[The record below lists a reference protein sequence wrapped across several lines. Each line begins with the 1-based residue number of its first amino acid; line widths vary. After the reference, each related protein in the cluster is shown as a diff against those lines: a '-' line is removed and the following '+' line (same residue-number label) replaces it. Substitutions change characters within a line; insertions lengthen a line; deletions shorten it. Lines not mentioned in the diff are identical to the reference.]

1 MEIPQYVV
9 RLTNYNKTRPGAS
22 PIIGIFE
29 NDFVASQAIQRLLN
43 YDNSLEWNDFDIEE
57 IYPDQVYWQGREMG
71 HWEERWTHSR
81 PDTPAI
87 VETDMEI
94 DSEVDED
101 EIPEL
106 VSCSESDSELE
117 EEYGLATDVLEANI
131 VVPEE
136 ELDTL

>member
-43 YDNSLEWNDFDIEE
+43 YDNSLEWDDFDIEE

-71 HWEERWTHSR
+71 HWEERWTHNR
-81 PDTPAI
+81 PDTPAL

-94 DSEVDED
+94 DSEIDN

-106 VSCSESDSELE
+106 VSESELE

-136 ELDTL
+136 EQLDAL